1 MPRVVFLYLKTAFD
15 MGDHTSLLSKRD
27 CYGIT
32 GPEGEWF
39 SLYLGGRT
47 QSCVLNGCKL
57 SATFVT
63 SGVPQGSILGPL
75 LFLLPSNVSCILIVC
90 TQMTCPV
97 ICVTPNWQCTPTTQ
111 ALPTLALTSTV
122 LRWLDWIF
130 LRGYLPSLSIKYVA
144 MSKDMGKR
152 LPQLYYIKTKISYDL
167 GFIAIGVAMVT

>member
-1 MPRVVFLYLKTAFD
+1 MPRVVFLYLKTSFD

-57 SATFVT
+57 SAAFVT

-90 TQMTCPV
+90 TQMTLPSYLRYS
-97 ICVTPNWQCTPTTQ
+97 QPTMYADDTSITYASTDINFINERLNYDLNKVYSLQ
-111 ALPTLALTSTV
+111 LTST
-122 LRWLDWIF
+122 RE
-130 LRGYLPSLSIKYVA
+130 
-144 MSKDMGKR
+144 
-152 LPQLYYIKTKISYDL
+152 T
-167 GFIAIGVAMVT
+167 